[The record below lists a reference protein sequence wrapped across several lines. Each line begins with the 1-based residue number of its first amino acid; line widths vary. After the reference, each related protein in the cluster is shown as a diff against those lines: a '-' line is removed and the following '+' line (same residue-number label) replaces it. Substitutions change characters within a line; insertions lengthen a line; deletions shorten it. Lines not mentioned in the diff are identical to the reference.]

1 MKTEFDKGERKMQKT
16 NKGTFKA
23 ALKEYKASKA
33 AVDNLEERINRK
45 DRALCANY
53 GHDGLSWT
61 MENDADFESVLVELE
76 KYVESTGLQE
86 QVNDARKKFQ
96 EAEQGFARVAVGLMP
111 NAYAGERA
119 ALVDKVERDYSTL
132 QKVIDLALQLDV
144 RTIA

>member
-1 MKTEFDKGERKMQKT
+1 MQKT

-33 AVDNLEERINRK
+33 VVDKLEERINRK
-45 DRALCANY
+45 DRALCAKY
-53 GHDGLSWT
+53 GHDGLSWQ
-61 MENDADFESVLVELE
+61 MEDDTDFEAVLLDLE
-76 KYVESTGLQE
+76 KYMDATGLQE
-86 QVNDARKKFQ
+86 QVNDARKKFR

-111 NAYAGERA
+111 NAYAVERA

>member
-1 MKTEFDKGERKMQKT
+1 MK
-16 NKGTFKA
+16 NTFKA
-23 ALKEYKASKA
+23 ALREYKVAKA
-33 AVDNLEERINRK
+33 NMDKLDGRINRK
-45 DRALCANY
+45 DRAICAKY

-61 MENDADFESVLVELE
+61 MENDADFEAVLLELE

-86 QVNDARKKFQ
+86 RVNDARKKFR

-111 NAYAGERA
+111 NAYAVERA